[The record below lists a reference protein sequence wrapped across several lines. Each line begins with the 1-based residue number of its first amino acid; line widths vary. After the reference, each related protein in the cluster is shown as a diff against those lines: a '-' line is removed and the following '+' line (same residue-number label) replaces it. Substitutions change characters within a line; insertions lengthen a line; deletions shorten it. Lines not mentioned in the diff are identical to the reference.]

1 MFQSSI
7 MIVPPVG
14 QGYWKK
20 ISDLASTIF
29 IKRFTI
35 KYCIRY
41 SHIKSRAVILLW
53 SHRITCR
60 QHNTCEPT
68 PKLRSGWLS
77 GLNSYCVSFVRLS
90 CVEQVYRRN
99 KGKPKFLSRFFEDFN
114 PVWMQ
119 QKKLYARSYARL
131 KGWQWDC
138 WPSRGDSHLFYYKD
152 QANIKSKIIIIPPT
166 HFRFYRALW
175 HSRPDGYFSL
185 QQLTCPSVCCVTD
198 KGSRSAHSL
207 VSADGSLVLMG
218 QSGVLRTA
226 QNYAEEGAHRGW
238 VIVTQS
244 ALWKM
249 WGMDELVPWQRKQ
262 REGSVAKRPRATPHV
277 FWGFPLSL
285 ITTCSLKLTYNAGG
299 WGSGEW
305 GGTLILKHLYMLC
318 KTKLCRTKQNHSSE
332 NSQTNLSY
340 YGSANLCMC
349 VCLCGC
355 VRGR

>member
-1 MFQSSI
+1 MDSIPISS
-7 MIVPPVG
+7 
-14 QGYWKK
+14 
-20 ISDLASTIF
+20 L
-29 IKRFTI
+29 
-35 KYCIRY
+35 
-41 SHIKSRAVILLW
+41 
-53 SHRITCR
+53 
-60 QHNTCEPT
+60 
-68 PKLRSGWLS
+68 
-77 GLNSYCVSFVRLS
+77 CVSFVRLS

-305 GGTLILKHLYMLC
+305 GGGHWFSNICIYSARQNC
-318 KTKLCRTKQNHSSE
+318 AEQNKTIVQKIPRPTCPTMVLPIC
-332 NSQTNLSY
+332 
-340 YGSANLCMC
+340 AC
-349 VCLCGC
+349 VCVCVGVWEGDKPHCGWETKDKWEHKW
-355 VRGR
+355 GRMGSPYSRQRECSAVTLSVTLGSSADRFPVCF